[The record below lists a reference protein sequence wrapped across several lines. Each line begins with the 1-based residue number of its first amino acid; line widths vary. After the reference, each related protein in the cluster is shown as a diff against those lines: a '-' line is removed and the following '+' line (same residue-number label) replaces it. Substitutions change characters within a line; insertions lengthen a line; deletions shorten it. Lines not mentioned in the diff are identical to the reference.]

1 MNKTELTQTAGI
13 FRGLSDP
20 GRLHLMLLLESGEK
34 NVSELVSLSNE
45 KVVNVSARLRELY
58 YSKLV
63 TRRREGR
70 QIFYGLADRHIT
82 HIIRNARE
90 HGTEC
95 KIKETL

>member
-1 MNKTELTQTAGI
+1 MNKKELAKIAVI

-20 GRLHLMLLLESGEK
+20 GRLNLMLLLESGEK

-58 YSKLV
+58 YAKLV

-70 QIFYGLADRHIT
+70 QIFYSLADSHIT
-82 HIIRNARE
+82 HIINNARN

-95 KIKETL
+95 ETQETP